1 MNKKRRT
8 RKKIWLIKRNK
19 KLLIKRTQRKI
30 IKKHRKA
37 VSKNYYK
44 PTKNSFYDKKNSEFK
59 YIAPQNFSIM
69 DYPSETID
77 YFNEVIK
84 KINEKIHNKLTINFI
99 LNNVKNITID
109 AVMYMLALTKNT
121 KRNHHT
127 KGTYPSNENAKLM
140 FINSGFLKYVSS
152 NIDMINPNPN
162 NDIQIRLS
170 NDSNM
175 NASTCKEINSII
187 IDRYGVTRKSLR
199 FLYDII
205 YEMMINT
212 NEHAYNTETFLLN
225 NWYIYVS
232 FEDSK
237 VKFSF
242 LDTGIGIPKTVN
254 KNFKEKINLFGISG
268 DSSLILSAL
277 NGEFKTST
285 KQAYRGKGLPKFTKY
300 NKEGKIQNFKIVS
313 GKGKIEFDASKNDY
327 IATNLDKTLVGT
339 VYYFEIDILK
349 LKEVEN
355 NENNNM

>member
-1 MNKKRRT
+1 MNKKRKNK
-8 RKKIWLIKRNK
+8 RKKWLIKRNK
-19 KLLIKRTQRKI
+19 KLLVKRTKRKI
-30 IKKHRKA
+30 IKKRKK
-37 VSKNYYK
+37 VVYKNYYK
-44 PTKNSFYDKKNSEFK
+44 PTKNSYYDKKNSEFQ
-59 YIAPQNFSIM
+59 YIAPTNFSIM
-69 DYPSETID
+69 DSPSDTID
-77 YFNEVIK
+77 YFNEVIE
-84 KINEKIHNKLTINFI
+84 KINEKIHNKFTISFI
-99 LNNVKNITID
+99 LGNVENITID

-121 KRNHHT
+121 KRNHYT
-127 KGTYPSNENAKLM
+127 KGTYPNAENAKSI

-152 NIDMINPNPN
+152 NLDVINPNPN
-162 NDIQIRLS
+162 SDIQIRLS

-187 IDRYGVTRKSLR
+187 INRYDISRKSLR
-199 FLYDII
+199 FLYDVI

-232 FEDSK
+232 FEESK

-254 KNFKEKINLFGISG
+254 KNFKEKINLFGING
-268 DSSLILSAL
+268 DSNLILSAL

-313 GKGKIEFDASKNDY
+313 GKGKVEFDSTKNDY
-327 IATNLDKTLVGT
+327 VATNLDKSLVGT

-349 LKEVEN
+349 LKEDEK
-355 NENNNM
+355 NENKNM